1 MEDIRRLITFSR
13 EVKGTGRI
21 SGYADA
27 SMKRREMPPCLQALQ
42 PSYRDLGVGPGK
54 KRGHTRNFAIFEPT
68 GTPSSSA
75 TGRHFAARR

>member
-27 SMKRREMPPCLQALQ
+27 SMKRREI
-42 PSYRDLGVGPGK
+42 PSYI
-54 KRGHTRNFAIFEPT
+54 RNFAIFEPT